1 MDVTLV
7 VLAAGIGSR
16 FGGLKQA
23 QSITPSGLCLLD
35 FSARDAVRAGFNKVV
50 FIIRKDIEDDFKQ
63 LVGNRIASFVDV
75 QYVMQSSDCMPQGR
89 AKPFGTA
96 HALLCCNG
104 VVTTPFAVI
113 NADDYYGAHAFD
125 SIYTHLTRAQA
136 GQYAMVAYRLGNTLS
151 AHGGVTRGICSI
163 KDNKLYDIVET
174 RRIYSNCRSYETNEC
189 FARDT
194 AVSMNLWGF
203 TCDVFTHLENGFME
217 FLRKA
222 DLSKDE
228 FLLPEVVRGAIKQ
241 GVAEVTVYRN
251 GDKWY
256 GVTYR
261 EDLAEV
267 QHAMQQLIRQG
278 LYKDIHN

>member
-16 FGGLKQA
+16 FGGLKQV
-23 QSITPSGLCLLD
+23 QPITPSGWCLLD
-35 FSARDAVRAGFNKVV
+35 FSVRDAVSAGFNKVV
-50 FIIRKDIEDDFKQ
+50 FIIRPDIEDDFKQ

-75 QYVMQSSDCMPQGR
+75 QYVMQSSDHMPQGR
-89 AKPFGTA
+89 SKPFGTA

-104 VVTTPFAVI
+104 IVNTPFAVI
-113 NADDYYGAHAFD
+113 NADDYYGVNAFD
-125 SIYTHLTRAQA
+125 SIYKHLTRAQA
-136 GQYAMVAYRLGNTLS
+136 GQYAMVAYKLGNTVS
-151 AHGGVTRGICSI
+151 AHGGVTRGVCSI
-163 KDNKLYDIVET
+163 MDNKLCEIVET
-174 RRIYSNCRSYETNEC
+174 RGISYDCVSSATGER
-189 FARDT
+189 FSRDT

-203 TCDVFTHLENGFME
+203 SCDIFTHLGRGFDE
-217 FLRKA
+217 FLHTA
-222 DLSKDE
+222 DLNKDE

-251 GDKWY
+251 DDKWY

-267 QHAMQQLIRQG
+267 QHAMQQLISQG
-278 LYKDIHN
+278 LYKDIQN